1 MVVVVGTAAVIEVVA
16 GIVVGIVVSTV
27 VAVSTVATANIKV
40 VQ

>member
-27 VAVSTVATANIKV
+27 VVVSSVATANIKV
-40 VQ
+40 AQ